1 MSLFDFILYFLS
13 ILVLGILGI
22 LFIVGKYDINLDL
35 DNIKKKKTTKKSSS
49 RKK

>member
-35 DNIKKKKTTKKSSS
+35 DNVKKKKTTKKSSN

>member
-35 DNIKKKKTTKKSSS
+35 DNVKKKKTTKKSSS